1 MASRAW
7 DYTLYE
13 STDGSKIL
21 KVMFSEG
28 PYKIDVSRYFV
39 VDALVLGP
47 ADESALG
54 ALAELV
60 RRDYPDTGL
69 PEIDRC
75 DVSGTGEAT

>member
-1 MASRAW
+1 M
-7 DYTLYE
+7 LYE

-28 PYKIDVSRYFV
+28 PYKIDVGRYFV
-39 VDALVLGP
+39 VDSLGLGP

-54 ALAELV
+54 ALAELI
-60 RRDYPDTGL
+60 RRDYPGTEL

-75 DVSGTGEAT
+75 DVIGTSEAT